1 MTLSGHSLVAGRPV
15 VGEGRTVFGL
25 NPATNQALEPAYTL
39 LTENQLK
46 QATTAAAE
54 AFASFTILDPE
65 THAAF
70 LEAIAD
76 NIDALGEELITRACQ
91 ETGLPAGRLQGE
103 RARTTGQ
110 LRLFASVVRQGDF
123 RGVRID
129 PALPDRTPVPRA
141 DIRQHQIPLGPV
153 AVFGASNFPLAF
165 STAGGDTASALA
177 AGCPVVFKAHN
188 AHPGTSELVGQA
200 VTKAV
205 KDAGLHPGVFSL
217 IYGPGASIGQALVAD
232 PNVKAVGFTGSQTAG
247 IALIRT
253 AAARPEPIPV
263 YAEMSS
269 LNPVFVFEGALTGG
283 DASIET
289 LAAQYVTAVT
299 GSSGQLCTSPGLLFA
314 PAGEAGDKLA
324 AAVGRT
330 VAACAGQ
337 TMLTEGIAKS
347 WNAGTEKLGAAT
359 GVELIGQG
367 TPGPTQNAPAP
378 TIFGTDVDKFT
389 SNHVLHEEIFG
400 AASLVI
406 RYNST
411 EDLLQA
417 ASRIEGQ
424 LTASLQLTE
433 ADYPA
438 AAPLIPVLEQKVGR
452 IIVNGWPTGVE
463 VGHAMVHGGPF
474 PATSDSR
481 TTSVGTLAINR
492 FLRPA
497 AYQNLP
503 QELLPAPLQDENPWH
518 LNRRINGNIIP
529 ATEDCRGGKL
539 CPVVGA
545 PLNTF
550 CTTKGLGQ

>member
-1 MTLSGHSLVAGRPV
+1 MPLTGHSLIAGQTVAG
-15 VGEGRTVFGL
+15 EGKTTFAF
-25 NPATNQALEPAYTL
+25 NPASNEQLEPAYTL
-39 LTENQLK
+39 LTEEQLRA
-46 QATTAAAE
+46 ATAAAAE
-54 AFASFTILDPE
+54 AFASFSTLDPE

-70 LEAIAD
+70 LDAIAD
-76 NIDALGEELITRACQ
+76 NIEAIGDELIVRAGQ
-91 ETGLPAGRLQGE
+91 ETGLPAARLTGE

-110 LRLFASVVRQGDF
+110 LRLFANVVRQGDF

-129 PALPDRTPVPRA
+129 PALPDRTPLPRA
-141 DIRQHQIPLGPV
+141 DIRQRQIPLGPV

-200 VTKAV
+200 IAKAV
-205 KDAGLHPGVFSL
+205 RDAGLHPGVFSL
-217 IYGPGASIGQALVAD
+217 IYGPGSSIGQALVAD
-232 PNVKAVGFTGSQTAG
+232 PAIKAVGFTGSQSAG
-247 IALIRT
+247 IALMRT

-269 LNPVFVFEGALTGG
+269 LNPVFVFPGALDGPAEQI
-283 DASIET
+283 DA
-289 LAAQYVTAVT
+289 LAQQYITAVT

-324 AAVGRT
+324 AAVGRA

-337 TMLTEGIAKS
+337 TMLTAGIADS
-347 WNAGTEKLGAAT
+347 WNSGTQALGAAENVT
-359 GVELIGQG
+359 VVGTG
-367 TPGPTQNAPAP
+367 TPGPTENAPAP
-378 TIFGTDVDKFT
+378 AIYGTEIRDFIT
-389 SNHVLHEEIFG
+389 NEVLHTEIFG

-406 RYNST
+406 RYSSA
-411 EDLLQA
+411 EELVEA
-417 ASRIEGQ
+417 ANRLEGQ

-433 ADYPA
+433 EDYPTA
-438 AAPLIPVLEQKVGR
+438 AQLIPALEQKVGR

-474 PATSDSR
+474 PATSDTR

-492 FLRPA
+492 FLRPV

-503 QELLPAPLQDENPWH
+503 QELLPAALQDANPWH
-518 LNRRINGNIIP
+518 LNRRIDG
-529 ATEDCRGGKL
+529 T
-539 CPVVGA
+539 VVA
-545 PLNTF
+545 AEEKEEVNA
-550 CTTKGLGQ
+550 

>member
-1 MTLSGHSLVAGRPV
+1 MTLTGHSLIAGQPV
-15 VGEGRTVFGL
+15 VGEGKTTNGF
-25 NPATNQALEPAYTL
+25 NPATNQPLEPEYSL
-39 LTENQLK
+39 LTEDQLK
-46 QATTAAAE
+46 QATTAAAA
-54 AFASFTILDPE
+54 AFPSFSTLDPE

-76 NIDALGEELITRACQ
+76 NIEAIGEELIIRAGE
-91 ETGLPAGRLQGE
+91 ETGLPAARLQGE

-110 LRLFASVVRQGDF
+110 LRLFANVVRQGDF

-129 PALPDRTPVPRA
+129 PALPDRTPMPRA
-141 DIRQHQIPLGPV
+141 DIRQRQIPLGPV

-200 VTKAV
+200 IAKAV
-205 KDAGLHPGVFSL
+205 MDAGLHPGVFSL
-217 IYGPGASIGQALVAD
+217 IYGPGSSIGQALVAD
-232 PNVKAVGFTGSQTAG
+232 PAIKAVGFTGSQSAG
-247 IALIRT
+247 LALMRT

-269 LNPVFVFEGALTGG
+269 LNPVFVFPGALKG
-283 DASIET
+283 DIDA
-289 LAAQYVTAVT
+289 LAQQYITAVT

-324 AAVGRT
+324 AAVGRA

-337 TMLTEGIAKS
+337 TMLTAGIAGS
-347 WNAGTEKLGAAT
+347 WNAGTQALSAAENVT
-359 GVELIGQG
+359 VVGTG
-367 TPGPTQNAPAP
+367 TPGPTENAPAP
-378 TIFGTDVDKFT
+378 TIYGTEVRDFIT
-389 SNHVLHEEIFG
+389 NEVLHAEIFG

-406 RYNST
+406 RYSSAA
-411 EDLLQA
+411 ELLEA
-417 ASRIEGQ
+417 TSRIEGQ

-433 ADYPA
+433 EDYPTA
-438 AAPLIPVLEQKVGR
+438 AQLIPALEQKVGR

-474 PATSDSR
+474 PATSDTR

-492 FLRPA
+492 FLRPV

-503 QELLPAPLQDENPWH
+503 QELLPAPLQDRNPWH
-518 LNRRINGNIIP
+518 LNRRIDGETVP
-529 ATEDCRGGKL
+529 AEEKAE
-539 CPVVGA
+539 VGA
-545 PLNTF
+545 
-550 CTTKGLGQ
+550 

>member
-1 MTLSGHSLVAGRPV
+1 MTLTGHSLIAGQPVAG
-15 VGEGRTVFGL
+15 EGKTTFGL

-39 LTENQLK
+39 LTEDQLK
-46 QATTAAAE
+46 QATAAAAE
-54 AFASFTILDPE
+54 AYASFSTLDPE

-76 NIDALGEELITRACQ
+76 NIEAIGDELITRAGQ
-91 ETGLPAGRLQGE
+91 ETGLPAARLQGE

-110 LRLFASVVRQGDF
+110 LRLFAGVVRQGDF

-129 PALPDRTPVPRA
+129 PAIPDRTPLPRA
-141 DIRQHQIPLGPV
+141 DIRQRQIPLGPV

-188 AHPGTSELVGQA
+188 AHPGTSELVGHA

-205 KDAGLHPGVFSL
+205 KDLGLHPGVFSL

-232 PNVKAVGFTGSQTAG
+232 PAIKAVGFTGSQAAG
-247 IALIRT
+247 ISLMRT

-269 LNPVFVFEGALTGG
+269 LNPVFVFEGALKG
-283 DASIET
+283 DIDA
-289 LAAQYVTAVT
+289 LAAAYVTAVT

-314 PAGEAGDKLA
+314 PTGEAGDKLA
-324 AAVGRT
+324 AAVGRA
-330 VAACAGQ
+330 VAASSGQ
-337 TMLTEGIAKS
+337 TMLTEGIASS
-347 WNAGTEKLGAAT
+347 WNAGTEALGSAD
-359 GVELIGQG
+359 GVELLGQG
-367 TPGPTQNAPAP
+367 TPGATENAPGPA
-378 TIFGTDVDKFT
+378 IFGTGVEQFVA
-389 SNHVLHEEIFG
+389 NHVLHEEIFG

-406 RYNST
+406 RYSSV

-417 ASRIEGQ
+417 ATRIEGQ

-433 ADYPA
+433 EDYPT

-492 FLRPA
+492 FLRPV

-503 QELLPAPLQDENPWH
+503 QELLPQPLQDANPWH
-518 LNRRINGNIIP
+518 LNRRIDGN
-529 ATEDCRGGKL
+529 
-539 CPVVGA
+539 VVSAQEAGVSA
-545 PLNTF
+545 
-550 CTTKGLGQ
+550 